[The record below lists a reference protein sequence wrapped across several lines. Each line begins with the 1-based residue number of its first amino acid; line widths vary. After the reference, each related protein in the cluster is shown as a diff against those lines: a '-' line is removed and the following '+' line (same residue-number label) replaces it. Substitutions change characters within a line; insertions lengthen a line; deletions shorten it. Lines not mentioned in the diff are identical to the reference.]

1 VTECDESD
9 PSVVEAMLNNLGR
22 RLRTCNDSLTARFGA
37 NIGTC
42 RAITAKNSLMQRELK
57 MKLITILLCV
67 TIAAFAQ
74 TAESR
79 KPVTDAE
86 KITDAS
92 RAGPEFVIKDATLLD
107 WPATP
112 GAEYRVLRKGSS
124 QWTCLPGLPGS
135 PHDEPGCFDPVFL
148 QFIKDSI
155 AGRTPSVQSVGI
167 SYMYGGF
174 WVPDK
179 SHATGSGREFHV
191 GPHIMIIG
199 LDQKMLQTLNHDG
212 SNGQA
217 YVNHLAGHSELY
229 LVIPIRQWDEK

>member
-1 VTECDESD
+1 V
-9 PSVVEAMLNNLGR
+9 
-22 RLRTCNDSLTARFGA
+22 
-37 NIGTC
+37 
-42 RAITAKNSLMQRELK
+42 
-57 MKLITILLCV
+57 
-67 TIAAFAQ
+67 
-74 TAESR
+74 
-79 KPVTDAE
+79 
-86 KITDAS
+86 DAS
-92 RAGPEFVIKDATLLD
+92 RAGPEFVTKDATLLD
-107 WPATP
+107 WPETP
-112 GAEYRVLRKGSS
+112 GGEYRVLRKGSS

-155 AGRTPSVQSVGI
+155 AGRTPNVQSVGI

-174 WVPDK
+174 WVPNK
-179 SHATGSGREFHV
+179 SHAMGSGREFHV